1 MFVTGIDEI
10 TTPWATLTINSEIV
24 MIFQILSGILLI
36 LSCVGIFL
44 ILQRIISKTNIHHKK
59 KFKKFVDDK
68 EFTNINEILYYCVD
82 NTPLDYLAYYN
93 KTKDDYLHET
103 NPKIVERMVDQGIT
117 RNYKQQNERYK
128 NIAKKLHDIIDL
140 VNHEFEELGQ
150 GILIRTIFDVKKGG
164 VFYYHIS
171 DDEYIFGATVD
182 QDNMNNNSADNL
194 LRNITKKIKKLNGL

>member
-1 MFVTGIDEI
+1 
-10 TTPWATLTINSEIV
+10 
-24 MIFQILSGILLI
+24 
-36 LSCVGIFL
+36 
-44 ILQRIISKTNIHHKK
+44 
-59 KFKKFVDDK
+59 
-68 EFTNINEILYYCVD
+68 
-82 NTPLDYLAYYN
+82 
-93 KTKDDYLHET
+93 
-103 NPKIVERMVDQGIT
+103 MVDQGIT